1 MTSSPQTSG
10 QTATRET
17 AKLPQTV
24 KFLQAFVVG
33 ASQSQGSARH
43 HPSGRADWRQNRC
56 RVSAQAH
63 EQQDRGR
70 EHGRTAVDTGG
81 QGMELRDQSD
91 GERNGREKA
100 RQR

>member
-10 QTATRET
+10 ETATHET

-33 ASQSQGSARH
+33 APQSQGSARH
-43 HPSGRADWRQNRC
+43 HPRGRTDRRQNRR
-56 RVSAQAH
+56 RVSAPAH
-63 EQQDRGR
+63 EQQDQGR
-70 EHGRTAVDTGG
+70 EHGKTAK
-81 QGMELRDQSD
+81 
-91 GERNGREKA
+91 GERNARERA